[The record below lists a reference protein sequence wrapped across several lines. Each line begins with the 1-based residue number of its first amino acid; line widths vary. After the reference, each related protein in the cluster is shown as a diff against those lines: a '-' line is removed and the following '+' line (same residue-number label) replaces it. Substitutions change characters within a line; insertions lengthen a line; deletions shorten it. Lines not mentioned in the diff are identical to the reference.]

1 MGFLSCVMYSNR
13 IRCPLSKISV
23 KAYISEDI
31 VTTRTHALVKHIASP
46 TPASQSFSFNDD
58 KLNNSE
64 HSSLPSGAL
73 RYDIVEENINAHQSL
88 EPEKLRLW
96 LKLTNC
102 ARVLGCVDL
111 PKWTQMDQNC
121 DPNEPKW
128 QFKYKI
134 IAIQSLL

>member
-58 KLNNSE
+58 KLKRKEN
-64 HSSLPSGAL
+64 SSLSKGLL
-73 RYDIVEENINAHQSL
+73 RCDIVAMYWYWPNIFMFLKYFGFDQSQ
-88 EPEKLRLW
+88 
-96 LKLTNC
+96 C
-102 ARVLGCVDL
+102 
-111 PKWTQMDQNC
+111 
-121 DPNEPKW
+121 
-128 QFKYKI
+128 
-134 IAIQSLL
+134 